1 MNKGK
6 EDKWMKTR
14 LFLPRFVPT
23 NLHRGNVKIL
33 QVMYNNLYAYNN
45 YYWKKEALD
54 MREKYIWKDFEER
67 RNIAKINSK
76 VKKVL
81 KCIRSFNMVLV
92 LFTQII

>member
-33 QVMYNNLYAYNN
+33 QVMYNNLYAFNN
-45 YYWKKEALD
+45 YYWKKRGPRYEGEVY
-54 MREKYIWKDFEER
+54 MKGFWGKKKYCK
-67 RNIAKINSK
+67 N
-76 VKKVL
+76 
-81 KCIRSFNMVLV
+81 
-92 LFTQII
+92 

>member
-14 LFLPRFVPT
+14 LFFPRFVPT

-76 VKKVL
+76 VKKV
-81 KCIRSFNMVLV
+81 
-92 LFTQII
+92 